1 MQSRCEFVPSAEFIL
16 RSRYSSVPV
25 HAAEIAVLE
34 YVDSDLAELPLTKS
48 QLVRNM
54 ACVYLKSRPRSP
66 HDELTCA
73 NVSVQVLEN
82 T

>member
-1 MQSRCEFVPSAEFIL
+1 M
-16 RSRYSSVPV
+16 PV

-34 YVDSDLAELPLTKS
+34 NVDTDLAELPLTKS

-54 ACVYLKSRPRSP
+54 VCVYLKSGPRGP

>member
-1 MQSRCEFVPSAEFIL
+1 MQSATE
-16 RSRYSSVPV
+16 
-25 HAAEIAVLE
+25 VLGSIE
-34 YVDSDLAELPLTKS
+34 TFLTKS

-54 ACVYLKSRPRSP
+54 VCVYLKSGPRGP

>member
-1 MQSRCEFVPSAEFIL
+1 M
-16 RSRYSSVPV
+16 PV
-25 HAAEIAVLE
+25 HAAEIAVVE
-34 YVDSDLAELPLTKS
+34 NVDTDLAALPLTKS

-54 ACVYLKSRPRSP
+54 VCVYLKSGPCGP

-73 NVSVQVLEN
+73 NVSVRVLEN